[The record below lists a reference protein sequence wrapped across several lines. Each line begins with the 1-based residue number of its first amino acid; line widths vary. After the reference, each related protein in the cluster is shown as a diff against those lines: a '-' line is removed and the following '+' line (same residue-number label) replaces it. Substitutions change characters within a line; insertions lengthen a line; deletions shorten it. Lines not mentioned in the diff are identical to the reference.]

1 MPSGSSNPKADIVL
15 ALAVIALAVV
25 LYIGTLSLPPAK
37 WEPLGSAAVPRGLCV
52 IMSCLAAVVLA
63 RAVLTLRKGAPKV
76 RAAVPLDAEE
86 AFERRPWTAVV
97 MFGLVVLYV
106 AAMDFHLLGFV
117 EATVAFLVALGLV
130 FTRARRRHIPWIV
143 GFALI
148 IAVGNYLVFT
158 HFLYVDLPVVEWF

>member
-1 MPSGSSNPKADIVL
+1 MPSGNSNPKADIVL

-63 RAVLTLRKGAPKV
+63 RAVLVLRKGAPKA
-76 RAAVPLDAEE
+76 RASAPANADES
-86 AFERRPWTAVV
+86 FERRPWTAVAMLV
-97 MFGLVVLYV
+97 LVVLYV
-106 AAMDFHLLGFV
+106 AAMNLRVLGFV
-117 EATVAFLVALGLV
+117 EATVAFLVALCLV
-130 FTRARRRHIPWIV
+130 FTRAQRRQIPWIV
-143 GFALI
+143 GFALV
-148 IAVGNYLVFT
+148 IALGNYMVFT